1 MNQKHKQRREKKIY
15 PQVNQFLKKLKLSLT
30 LHTCSMQGVMGR
42 DEAQEKKIKLLTFV
56 MSLKELLTQHLGT
69 QEKGTV
75 QLNVVLIPTL
85 VGHPIIGPLPHPWR
99 EPSSAYNRT
108 AGILR
113 VFSPSNLNKATICF
127 SDYHLTRFIFHA
139 YMPLAAHQ
147 DISGKTAHCFT
158 FFKPGNKTCKIAI
171 SMPREEEQL
180 PGLTTHPYPL

>member
-1 MNQKHKQRREKKIY
+1 MNQKHKQRSEKKIY

-75 QLNVVLIPTL
+75 QLYVVLIPTL

-113 VFSPSNLNKATICF
+113 VFSPSNLNKATILLFRLSFNKIYF
-127 SDYHLTRFIFHA
+127 SCIYA
-139 YMPLAAHQ
+139 SGSPLGHF
-147 DISGKTAHCFT
+147 GKNCPLLY
-158 FFKPGNKTCKIAI
+158 FF
-171 SMPREEEQL
+171 
-180 PGLTTHPYPL
+180 